1 MSPNMDSQGFVLVE
15 ALTAVALIAIMVAM
29 VAGLIASNAQAT
41 GQIERRRHA
50 FLIARSA
57 LDEAGAASSDAVL
70 GRAGRDG
77 IYSWTV
83 AIEPYG
89 AAVASAPPLERVSV
103 IVSDR
108 ETRRPLAR
116 LQTLRLAR

>member
-1 MSPNMDSQGFVLVE
+1 MTPHTDAQGFVLVE
-15 ALTAVALIAIMVAM
+15 ALTAIALIAIMVAM
-29 VAGLIASNAQAT
+29 IAGLIASNAQAT
-41 GQIERRRHA
+41 GQIERRRQA
-50 FLIARSA
+50 ILIARSA
-57 LDEAGAASSDAVL
+57 LDEAGATSSGAAL
-70 GRAGRDG
+70 GRTGRDG
-77 IYSWTV
+77 PYSWTV

-89 AAVASAPPLERVSV
+89 AIASSAPPMERISV